1 MLEYKLIRS
10 KRRKTLALQVR
21 HGKVT
26 VRAPHYVTTA
36 FIDVFI
42 QEKSAWLRTKL
53 AEQQAGPNCCNFSQ
67 NSSLL
72 YLGEEVT
79 LNITIAKKAEVY
91 FCHNSVS
98 EIDQY
103 SYQQSTA
110 KQLNVVIS
118 ERVRAKLTDPLEITK
133 QVKKQLEIYFKQQ
146 AEQLFIER
154 IELIS
159 KQISLTATKITIRQY
174 QARWGSCNNRGE
186 VSFNYLL
193 MMTPSFVIDYVII
206 HELCHLVHLNHSK
219 GFWQLVGKFCP
230 NYQLAKKWLT
240 SYQSQL
246 KWQLPQ

>member
-21 HGKVT
+21 HGQVT

-42 QEKSAWLRTKL
+42 QEKSAWLHTKL
-53 AEQQAGPNCCNFSQ
+53 AEQHAAPNCCNFSQ

-159 KQISLTATKITIRQY
+159 KQISLTPTKITIRQY